1 MDRKIGKGTLSANS
15 VIVYSSIFSR
25 LLGLSRYRLSFS
37 DPDAYPF
44 GAFFVVE
51 NNMNVEHLF
60 VVGKQG
66 TTHRS
71 LFQIVN
77 SKNQRYLGENWWQ
90 DRRYLSLARMFSSGR
105 IWTKKK
111 IIVMR
116 DNRFE
121 PKDILYVVSQL
132 TNRGIPDIY
141 SYVLLYEDDYSCIH
155 ECEIIDYIN
164 GCADKYVYTYR

>member
-1 MDRKIGKGTLSANS
+1 MDRIIGKGTLSANS

-60 VVGKQG
+60 MVGKQG

-71 LFQIVN
+71 LFQFIN
-77 SKNQRYLGENWWQ
+77 SKNQRFLGENWWH
-90 DRRYLSLARMFSSGR
+90 DRRNLTLTRMFSSGR
-105 IWTKKK
+105 IWIQRK

-116 DNRFE
+116 DNRPD
-121 PKDILYVVSQL
+121 PKDVDYAMSQL
-132 TNRGIPDIY
+132 TNRGIPNIL
-141 SYVLLYEDDYSCIH
+141 SYVLLYEDDDACIH
-155 ECEIIDYIN
+155 ECEVIDYIN